1 MTWDV
6 EFYADF
12 ALEYDG
18 LEEDVQDELL
28 AHLHLLEEFG
38 PVLGRPWA
46 DTLKGSKHANMKE
59 LRFNAADGVWRV
71 AFAFDRR
78 RRAILL
84 VAGDKS
90 GGSEKRFYKELI
102 SKADERFD
110 KHLSVTKKGKDLNI
124 MGTTLKD
131 TMKKLPA
138 ARRKK
143 VEARAN
149 ELIAQEM
156 TLRELRQAHRRT
168 QERIAEALNI
178 GQEGVSRLEKRTD
191 LLISTLRSYIEAMGG
206 SLSIIAKFPDHPPV
220 EVAGLTNIDTDREP
234 IHS

>member
-1 MTWDV
+1 
-6 EFYADF
+6 
-12 ALEYDG
+12 
-18 LEEDVQDELL
+18 
-28 AHLHLLEEFG
+28 
-38 PVLGRPWA
+38 
-46 DTLKGSKHANMKE
+46 
-59 LRFNAADGVWRV
+59 
-71 AFAFDRR
+71 
-78 RRAILL
+78 
-84 VAGDKS
+84 
-90 GGSEKRFYKELI
+90 
-102 SKADERFD
+102 
-110 KHLSVTKKGKDLNI
+110 